1 MTIPTRSIAI
11 VDDDGRVLES
21 LANLLASFGYN
32 PRPFLSAAEM
42 LAADILS
49 QVCCVITDR
58 EMPVMSG
65 LDLLERIKQSGL
77 PVPVIVI
84 TGKPSDDAESFYVK
98 RGAAGFLRKPLDCDV
113 LYALLQRCC

>member
-1 MTIPTRSIAI
+1 MTIPNRSIAI

-21 LANLLASFGYN
+21 LANLLASFGYC
-32 PRPFLSAAEM
+32 PRPFLSAADL

-65 LDLLERIKQSGL
+65 LDLLERIQQSGL
-77 PVPVIVI
+77 SIPVIVI
-84 TGKPSDDAESFYVK
+84 TGKPSDDTESFYLS
-98 RGAAGFLRKPLDCDV
+98 RGAAGFLRKPLDCDT
-113 LYALLQRCC
+113 LYAMLERCC

>member
-1 MTIPTRSIAI
+1 MTIPNRSIAI

-21 LANLLASFGYN
+21 LANLLASFGYR
-32 PRPFLSAAEM
+32 PRPFLSAADM

-65 LDLLERIKQSGL
+65 LDLLDRIQQSGL
-77 PVPVIVI
+77 SVPVIII
-84 TGKPSDDAESFYVK
+84 TGKLSEDTESFYLS
-98 RGAAGFLRKPLDCDV
+98 RGATAFLRKPLDCDI
-113 LYALLQRCC
+113 LYALLKRYC

>member
-1 MTIPTRSIAI
+1 MMIPTRSIAV
-11 VDDDGRVLES
+11 VDDDDRVLES
-21 LANLLASFGYN
+21 LANLLASFGYH
-32 PRPFLSAAEM
+32 PRPFLSAVEL

-65 LDLLERIKQSGL
+65 LDLLDRIRQSGSAI
-77 PVPVIVI
+77 PVIVI
-84 TGKPSDDAESFYVK
+84 TGKPSEDSEAFYAR
-98 RGAAGFLRKPLDCDV
+98 RGAAGFLRKPLDGDV